1 MKMHCPNCTESSE
14 LTFEV
19 DWKSFACPYC
29 QTLYFKGANGYER
42 QSNFLR
48 KTTLPIPLH
57 LGQQGVIEDELWEV
71 TGICIKYPI
80 KENFGW
86 QEFILHNKTGE
97 CCYLSEYNGYW
108 TLSKEIE
115 NKGEFHLRE
124 GMGFKHQEKFYR
136 IFHNSRYRTSYAAG
150 FFDHFLPETGVAK
163 DYINVPNALLL
174 EQNGSDLPFV
184 YEARYVSQQEIQAAF
199 PDIVLP
205 ERYGP
210 GMLEPFP
217 IHTTELWSVL
227 GIVGIFLIF
236 CQMLIAGYFPSYPV
250 LSDYVLMPD
259 SVATVT
265 HVSPSFTCTGHTA
278 PVKISLS
285 APVNNSWA
293 AVDFCL
299 VNEETKE
306 ERYGTV
312 DVAYYHGVEDGVN
325 WSEGDVK
332 PSIKLCGVKPG
343 PYHLVMEISKAP
355 NTPELKAL
363 QYSVTARASTLGNL
377 LLALGL
383 LLAAGAAIALWQ
395 ANFEQQRWM
404 KSDFPPASSEE
415 E

>member
-1 MKMHCPNCTESSE
+1 MKMHCPNCNESSE

-29 QTLYFKGANGYER
+29 QTLYFKGANGYEQ

-48 KTTLPIPLH
+48 KTTQRIPLH
-57 LGQQGVIEDELWEV
+57 LGKQGVIEGTLWEV
-71 TGICIKYPI
+71 TGICIKYPLQ
-80 KENFGW
+80 EDFGW
-86 QEFILHNKTGE
+86 QEFVLHNKAGE

-115 NKGEFHLRE
+115 NKGEFLLRE
-124 GMGFKHQEKFYR
+124 ERGFLHQEKFYR
-136 IFHNSRYRTSYAAG
+136 IFHNSRYRTTYAAG

-174 EQNGSDLPFV
+174 EKNGSDLPFV
-184 YEARYVSQQEIQAAF
+184 YEARYVPPQEIQAAF
-199 PDIVLP
+199 PDVALP
-205 ERYGP
+205 QRYGP

-217 IHTTELWSVL
+217 IPIVGFWSVL
-227 GIVGIFLIF
+227 GSVGALIILW
-236 CQMLIAGYFPSYPV
+236 QVLITAFYPSYPV
-250 LSDYVLMPD
+250 LRDYVMMPD

-285 APVNNSWA
+285 APVDNSWA

-312 DVAYYHGVEDGVN
+312 DVAYYHGVEDGEL
-325 WSEGDVK
+325 WSEGEFN

-363 QYSVTARASTLGNL
+363 QYFVTARASTLGNL

-383 LLAAGAAIALWQ
+383 LLLTAMGVLLWQ
-395 ANFEQQRWM
+395 ANFEQKRWM
-404 KSDFPPASSEE
+404 KSDFPPPSSAEE
-415 E
+415 